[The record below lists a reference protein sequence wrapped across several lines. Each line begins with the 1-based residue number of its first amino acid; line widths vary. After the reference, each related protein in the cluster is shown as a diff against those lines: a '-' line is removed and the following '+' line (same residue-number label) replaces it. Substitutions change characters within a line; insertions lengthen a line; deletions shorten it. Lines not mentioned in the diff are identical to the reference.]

1 MTLLILRS
9 NQSNGVSKDVLCL
22 CHFGLQGIRL
32 TPQNP
37 DQVFTSS
44 PCQSSPKANPDRSLL
59 LTVGKT
65 LRQFEKVK
73 GKRPDMGLR
82 SGERRT
88 LGRKI
93 SSLIIRMGFY
103 SYENTSSAINLP
115 LQTQSIRTPLNRSNL
130 IIKVMVTHQQL
141 LPSAFW

>member
-1 MTLLILRS
+1 
-9 NQSNGVSKDVLCL
+9 
-22 CHFGLQGIRL
+22 
-32 TPQNP
+32 
-37 DQVFTSS
+37 
-44 PCQSSPKANPDRSLL
+44 
-59 LTVGKT
+59 
-65 LRQFEKVK
+65 
-73 GKRPDMGLR
+73 MGLR